1 MKHFLF
7 ALLCT
12 NRTSGPP
19 ERILVYYGGTGR
31 SMFLGILRVTT
42 ILLFGGACLI
52 IAPSCYNDEN
62 AWYITPLGMS
72 YLLYFHLEK
81 VFTEIFP

>member
-1 MKHFLF
+1 
-7 ALLCT
+7 
-12 NRTSGPP
+12 
-19 ERILVYYGGTGR
+19 
-31 SMFLGILRVTT
+31 MFLGILRVTT